1 VPLNYWH
8 KTHPQDSDH
17 PVSYV
22 GSQDKPMTKTTVTFT
37 VDAADAFWVRCA
49 LNDSIIRWGD
59 LAIDA
64 ADGKRPDLD
73 VESCRSIRARAL
85 RLYNDFVQ
93 QEIEQS

>member
-1 VPLNYWH
+1 M
-8 KTHPQDSDH
+8 
-17 PVSYV
+17 
-22 GSQDKPMTKTTVTFT
+22 GSQDKPMAKATVTFT

-49 LNDSIIRWGD
+49 LNDSMIRWGD

-64 ADGKRPDLD
+64 ADGTRPDLD
-73 VESCRSIRARAL
+73 VESCRSIRKRAL